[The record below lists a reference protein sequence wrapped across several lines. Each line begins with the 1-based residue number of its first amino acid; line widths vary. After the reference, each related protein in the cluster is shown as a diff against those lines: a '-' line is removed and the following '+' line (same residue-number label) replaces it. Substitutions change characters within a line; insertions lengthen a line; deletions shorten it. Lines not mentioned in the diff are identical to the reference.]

1 MIDDIAKFMFD
12 PANIIMAL
20 GAVGMFLG
28 SIAVALPFMKTDQ
41 LSPRLKAV
49 AERREELKASMQ
61 AKKTSSSRAPR
72 KETINK
78 LNLLLGRLNLKNQIE
93 DRDLRMRLAAGGWR
107 GQGPAVMFVTAR
119 LVMPVVMAVVAAILF
134 FGLNLMKLS
143 FAMQCLAVMAGGGF
157 GYYLPNV
164 IVKNGATKRQEIITL
179 AFPDSLDLLLICIEA
194 GLSLEAAFTRLVR
207 ELGDACPELAEEF
220 GLLTAE
226 LGFLGDRRQALMN
239 FADRVGTSEAKGL
252 VTSLIQSEQYGT
264 PLTVALRVLSD
275 ENRASR
281 MSRAE
286 QKAGSLPAM
295 LTGPMIV
302 FFLPVVF
309 IVLLGPAIIQIMNA

>member
-1 MIDDIAKFMFD
+1 MDDFAAIIFD

-28 SIAVALPFMKTDQ
+28 VFAIATPFMQKDQ

-49 AERREELKASMQ
+49 AERREELRANMQ
-61 AKKTSSSRAPR
+61 AKKTRMQRPGR
-72 KETINK
+72 KDTMNVVTK
-78 LNLLLGRLNLKNQIE
+78 VLGRLNLKNQI
-93 DRDLRMRLAAGGWR
+93 DDKDLRMRLAQAGWR
-107 GQGPAVMFVTAR
+107 GQGPATMFVAAR
-119 LVMPVVMAVVAAILF
+119 VVMPIIMALVAAILF
-134 FGLNLMKLS
+134 FGLNLFKLS
-143 FAMQCLAVMAGGGF
+143 FVMQCLSVIGGLGL
-157 GYYLPNV
+157 GYYLPNMM
-164 IVKNGATKRQEIITL
+164 VKNAATKRQEEMTL
-179 AFPDSLDLLLICIEA
+179 NFPDTLDLLLICIEA
-194 GLSLEAAFTRLVR
+194 GLSLEAALTRVVK
-207 ELGDACPELAEEF
+207 ETGESAPQLAEEM

-226 LGFLGDRRQALMN
+226 LSFLGDRRQALNN
-239 FADRVGTSEAKGL
+239 FAGRVGTQEAKGL
-252 VTSLIQSEQYGT
+252 VTSLVQSEQYGT

-309 IVLLGPAIIQIMNA
+309 IVLLGPAVIQIMNS

>member
-1 MIDDIAKFMFD
+1 MDDFAAIIFD

-28 SIAVALPFMKTDQ
+28 VFAIATPFLQKDQ

-49 AERREELKASMQ
+49 AERREELRANMQ
-61 AKKTSSSRAPR
+61 AKKSRAQRPGR
-72 KETINK
+72 KETMNIVTK
-78 LNLLLGRLNLKNQIE
+78 VLGRLNLKNQI
-93 DRDLRMRLAAGGWR
+93 DDKDLRMRLAQAGWR
-107 GQGPAVMFVTAR
+107 GQGPATMFVAAR
-119 LVMPVVMAVVAAILF
+119 VVMPIVMALVAAILF
-134 FGLNLMKLS
+134 FGLNLFKLS
-143 FAMQCLAVMAGGGF
+143 FVMQCLSVIGGLGL

-164 IVKNGATKRQEIITL
+164 TVKNAATKRQEEMTL
-179 AFPDSLDLLLICIEA
+179 NFPDTLDLLLICIEA
-194 GLSLEAAFTRLVR
+194 GLSLEAALTRVVK
-207 ELGDACPELAEEF
+207 ETGESAPQLAEEM

-226 LGFLGDRRQALMN
+226 LGFLGDRRQALNN
-239 FADRVGTSEAKGL
+239 FAGRVGTQEAKGL
-252 VTSLIQSEQYGT
+252 VTSLVQSEQYGT

-309 IVLLGPAIIQIMNA
+309 IVLLGPAVIQIMNS

>member
-1 MIDDIAKFMFD
+1 MDEIARILFD

-28 SIAVALPFMKTDQ
+28 VIAVASPLMKRDQ

-49 AERREELKASMQ
+49 AERREELRASMQ
-61 AKKTSSSRAPR
+61 AKKTSSQRPGR

-78 LNLLLGRLNLKNQIE
+78 VNILLGRLNLRNQIE
-93 DRDLRMRLAAGGWR
+93 DRDLRMRLARGGWR
-107 GQGPAVMFVTAR
+107 GQGPAVVFVAAR
-119 LVMPVVMAVVAAILF
+119 LVAPVVMAAVAAILF

-143 FAMQCLAVMAGGGF
+143 FVMQLLMVLGGGAL

-164 IVKNGATKRQEIITL
+164 VVKNAATKRQEIITL

-194 GLSLEAAFTRLVR
+194 GLSLEAAFTRLVH
-207 ELGDACPELAEEF
+207 ELGDSSPELAEEF

-226 LGFLGDRRQALMN
+226 LGFLGDRRQALTN
-239 FADRVGTSEAKGL
+239 FAERVGTQEARGL
-252 VTSLIQSEQYGT
+252 VTSLVQSEQYGT

>member
-1 MIDDIAKFMFD
+1 MDEFAAFIFD
-12 PANIIMAL
+12 PANIIIAL

-28 SIAVALPFMKTDQ
+28 VFAIATPFLQKDQ

-49 AERREELKASMQ
+49 AERREELRANMQ
-61 AKKTSSSRAPR
+61 AKKTRTQRPGR
-72 KETINK
+72 KETMNVVTMV
-78 LNLLLGRLNLKNQIE
+78 LGRLNLKNQI
-93 DRDLRMRLAAGGWR
+93 DDKDLRMRLAQAGWR
-107 GQGPAVMFVTAR
+107 GQGPATMFVAAR
-119 LVMPVVMAVVAAILF
+119 VVMPIIMALVAAILF
-134 FGLNLMKLS
+134 FGLNLFKLS
-143 FAMQCLAVMAGGGF
+143 FVMQCLSVVGGLGL
-157 GYYLPNV
+157 GYYLPNMM
-164 IVKNGATKRQEIITL
+164 VKNAATKRQEEMTL
-179 AFPDSLDLLLICIEA
+179 NFPDTLDLLLICIEA
-194 GLSLEAAFTRLVR
+194 GLSLEAALTRVVK
-207 ELGDACPELAEEF
+207 ETGESAPQLAEEM

-226 LGFLGDRRQALMN
+226 LSFLGDRRQALNN
-239 FADRVGTSEAKGL
+239 FAGRVGTQEAKGL
-252 VTSLIQSEQYGT
+252 VTSLVQSEQYGT

-309 IVLLGPAIIQIMNA
+309 IVLLGPAVIQIVNS

>member
-1 MIDDIAKFMFD
+1 MDEFAAFIFD
-12 PANIIMAL
+12 PANIIVAL

-28 SIAVALPFMKTDQ
+28 VFAVAMPFLQRDQ

-49 AERREELKASMQ
+49 AERREELRASMQ
-61 AKKTSSSRAPR
+61 AKKVNTQRPGR
-72 KETINK
+72 KETINIVSK
-78 LNLLLGRLNLKNQIE
+78 LLGRLNLKAQIE
-93 DRDLRMRLAAGGWR
+93 DRDLRMRLAQAGWR
-107 GQGPAVMFVTAR
+107 GQGPAVMFVAAR
-119 LVMPVVMAVVAAILF
+119 LVLPVAMALVAAALF
-134 FGLNLMKLS
+134 FGLNLFKLS
-143 FAMQCLAVMAGGGF
+143 FAMQCASVMGGLAL

-164 IVKNGATKRQEIITL
+164 MVKNAATKRQEDMTL
-179 AFPDSLDLLLICIEA
+179 NFPDALDLLLICIEA
-194 GLSLEAAFTRLVR
+194 GLSLEAALTRVVR
-207 ELGDACPELAEEF
+207 EIGDTAPELAEEM

-226 LGFLGDRRQALMN
+226 LGFLGDRRQALNN
-239 FADRVGTSEAKGL
+239 FADRVGTPEGKGL
-252 VTSLIQSEQYGT
+252 VTSLVQSEQYGT

-275 ENRASR
+275 ENRANR

-309 IVLLGPAIIQIMNA
+309 IVLLGPAIIQIVNN